1 MGASMPTLDQLQ
13 VGQHGV
19 IQTVTGPSA
28 VLQRL
33 LELGL
38 LEGEEVRILA
48 VAPLGDPIEILCGY
62 SRLSM
67 RRKEAAGVT
76 VQLTSG

>member
-1 MGASMPTLDQLQ
+1 MGPSMPTLAQLQ
-13 VGQHGV
+13 LGQRGV
-19 IQTVTGPSA
+19 ILAVTGESA

-38 LEGEEVRILA
+38 IEGEEVCILA
-48 VAPLGDPIEILCGY
+48 VAPLGDPIEILTGY

-76 VQLTSG
+76 VQLVPG

>member
-1 MGASMPTLDQLQ
+1 MPRLDQLQ
-13 VGQHGV
+13 VGQRAIVQEVRGE
-19 IQTVTGPSA
+19 SA
-28 VLQRL
+28 LLQRL

-38 LEGEEVRILA
+38 FEGEEVRILA

-67 RRKEAAGVT
+67 RRAEAAGVT
-76 VQLTSG
+76 VQLASG